1 MEGLPKELLCLIV
14 SKLRVPFEIA
24 QCRLVCKQWDSCIKD
39 KSSAL
44 WGNGAYSFLDWRRI
58 IEGIIPL
65 RYHELYFNGHC
76 WDMQMTL
83 RVCRLFAERD
93 EEALSQQLLLH
104 GGKRPHDWLELT
116 HDHVAILF
124 FAERLITPEQLFN
137 LCSECRD
144 FLLTDFSLL
153 QMRQHGKR
161 YLEVF
166 QQYCPKHDFI
176 CAFLAQKVSL
186 YITLEQGEEGEREQ
200 LYNYLMQNQAT
211 WLSLFLEGNILY
223 ALRKGFLHWRT
234 FSRSDDAFKTDWE
247 MMAVDDKQFEQFCVA
262 SQKLRGEAAAKLLRK
277 NKLQIL

>member
-24 QCRLVCKQWDSCIKD
+24 QCRLVCKQWDSWIKD
-39 KSSAL
+39 KGSAL

-65 RYHELYFNGHC
+65 RYRELYFSGHC

-93 EEALSQQLLLH
+93 EDALSQQLLLH
-104 GGKRPHDWLELT
+104 GGPDWIKLT

-124 FAERLITPEQLFN
+124 FAEGLLTTPEQLFN
-137 LCSECRD
+137 LCRECRE
-144 FLLTDFSLL
+144 FLLTDFSLM

-186 YITLEQGEEGEREQ
+186 YITLEEGEGEREQ

-211 WLSLFLEGNILY
+211 WLSLFLEGNVLY
-223 ALRKGFLHWRT
+223 ALRKGLLHWRT

-262 SQKLRGEAAAKLLRK
+262 SQEFRGGFAAKRSK
-277 NKLQIL
+277 NKLYNL